1 MEKLIGKSQTNQL
14 TNNLSLKKQYLS
26 QNKELFGEEIFLKL
40 DKKSKLSKTV
50 VIDDT
55 WDHALQNEF
64 SKDYWKSLTDT
75 IRKLY
80 KTKVVYPDPKKV
92 FNAFDSTPFN
102 RVKVVI
108 IGQDPYH
115 GAGQAHGLCFSVE
128 KDTKIPPTLRNI
140 YKELNSDVD
149 ISIPTTGNLQSW
161 ADQGVLMLNTVLT
174 VEANQANSHKE
185 LGWEKFTKAAIKV
198 VSKELE
204 NVVFILWGKQAQSF
218 STILN
223 EDIHYILSSVHPSPL
238 SAHNGFFG
246 CKHFS
251 KANDYLIK
259 QGKTPID
266 WSI

>member
-1 MEKLIGKSQTNQL
+1 MEKLIGKSQTSQL
-14 TNNLSLKKQYLS
+14 TDNLSLKKQYLS
-26 QNKELFGEEIFLKL
+26 QNKELFGKEIFLKL

-55 WDHALQNEF
+55 WYHALQNEF

-75 IRKLY
+75 VRKLY
-80 KTKVVYPDPKKV
+80 KTKVVYPDPRKV

-102 RVKVVI
+102 KVKVVI

-174 VEANQANSHKE
+174 VEANQANSHKG
-185 LGWEKFTKAAIKV
+185 LGWEKFTKAIIK
-198 VSKELE
+198 
-204 NVVFILWGKQAQSF
+204 
-218 STILN
+218 
-223 EDIHYILSSVHPSPL
+223 
-238 SAHNGFFG
+238 
-246 CKHFS
+246 
-251 KANDYLIK
+251 
-259 QGKTPID
+259 
-266 WSI
+266 

>member
-50 VIDDT
+50 IIDDT
-55 WDHALQNEF
+55 WYHALQNEF
-64 SKDYWKSLTDT
+64 SKDYWKFLTDT
-75 IRKLY
+75 VRKLY

-102 RVKVVI
+102 KVKVVI

-140 YKELNSDVD
+140 YKELNSDLN

-223 EDIHYILSSVHPSPL
+223 ENAHYILSSVHPSPL

-259 QGKTPID
+259 QDKTPID

>member
-55 WDHALQNEF
+55 WYHALQNEF

-102 RVKVVI
+102 KVKVVI

-223 EDIHYILSSVHPSPL
+223 EDIHYILSSVHP
-238 SAHNGFFG
+238 
-246 CKHFS
+246 
-251 KANDYLIK
+251 LIRL
-259 QGKTPID
+259 
-266 WSI
+266 